1 MSRNKFSASNAI
13 INVFKPPPG
22 WALLRAGLL
31 NAAELRE
38 LEPERRQPGSAGHR
52 LMGNSEPAP
61 PGPVGEMRPVRGP
74 RGAARRR
81 RQRPWPSARPGQAQ
95 ARRARVRIP
104 LPPGRR
110 GREAGGEEHP
120 PPPRSVVQGR
130 GSPFSAARWD
140 APGTGCATPAAPHRP
155 PISSRS
161 RGDRRERLIDA
172 SPAGVGSF

>member
-61 PGPVGEMRPVRGP
+61 PGPVGEMGPVRGP

-95 ARRARVRIP
+95 ARRARCGSRSLRGGGAEKPAEKSTPRHPVPSFRAGA
-104 LPPGRR
+104 PPFPQP
-110 GREAGGEEHP
+110 AGT
-120 PPPRSVVQGR
+120 RL
-130 GSPFSAARWD
+130 A
-140 APGTGCATPAAPHRP
+140 PAAPP
-155 PISSRS
+155 PQPRIAPQ
-161 RGDRRERLIDA
+161 LA
-172 SPAGVGSF
+172 AAAAGTGGSG